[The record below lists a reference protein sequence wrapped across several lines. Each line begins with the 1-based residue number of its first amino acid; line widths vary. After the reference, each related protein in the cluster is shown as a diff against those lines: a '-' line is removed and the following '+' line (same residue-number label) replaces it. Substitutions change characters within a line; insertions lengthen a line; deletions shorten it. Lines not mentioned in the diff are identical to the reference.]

1 MESSVNIIG
10 AGPDVLQQGL
20 TLMGVD
26 ASEVP
31 SVADSILDWIDTDN
45 GTHLNGVES
54 DYYEGL
60 EPPYSAKNGPL
71 DDLSELLLI
80 RGVTQD
86 IYWGPRST
94 NHTLA

>member
-1 MESSVNIIG
+1 GDGKVTLHIRDMESRVNINI

-31 SVADSILDWIDTDN
+31 SITDSILDWIDADDA
-45 GTHLNGVES
+45 THLNGAES

-60 EPPYSAKNGPL
+60 QPSYSAKNGPI
-71 DDLSELLLI
+71 DDMSEL
-80 RGVTQD
+80 
-86 IYWGPRST
+86 
-94 NHTLA
+94 